1 MKINNFTIL
10 EIGRKKGASAKLTS
24 GLSDITVQKLLF
36 DALPL
41 GNPETEVFKIITIE
55 KESYLSFLQLSEK
68 EDYGLALVISLGN
81 GLTKLNPFGF
91 IDEMKKFLL
100 QHVDDHGENLPK
112 TLDLDYKNPDVKLG
126 EYENFEAF
134 IFSLLTQQS
143 TLVIG
148 EKDEL
153 KLFLAGLYEFVP
165 TELKRYLTL
174 IGNSSNFTNGV
185 NLHALP
191 VSKEVLKVID
201 EKRGS
206 HTILFLPTNM
216 AYGTFTSPICEK
228 IVSLQKNNEE
238 DEIEK
243 VLLNLFEKATESN
256 DLPSIADYAAE
267 NKVSLADASLI
278 LWMRANHFDL
288 EVPKGILEFTN

>member
-112 TLDLDYKNPDVKLG
+112 TLDLDYNKPDVELD
-126 EYENFEAF
+126 EYKNFDAF
-134 IFSLLTQQS
+134 IFSLLTQQK

-153 KLFLAGLYEFVP
+153 RLFLAGLYEFVP

-185 NLHALP
+185 FLHAIP
-191 VSKEVLKVID
+191 VSKEVLKFID
-201 EKRGS
+201 EKRGN

-216 AYGTFTSPICEK
+216 AYGRFTSPICEK
-228 IVSLQKNNEE
+228 IISLQKNKEE

-243 VLLNLFEKATESN
+243 VLLNLFGIATESN
-256 DLPSIADYAAE
+256 DLPSIADFAAE

-278 LWMRANHFDL
+278 LWIRANHFDL